1 MKAHSSLSSE
11 ATKQANRSDLLF
23 RLEHLVQMA
32 TEICLYAPNSELP
45 KDFIVS
51 LMVLLMAQLQE
62 SRPLLSRSY
71 CQSKL
76 MALSLRHLD
85 PSVPLVDKL
94 HMMTAL
100 HSRQPSWSRLFQQ
113 HVVYYSA
120 EDQVL
125 LHRLFVAT
133 FSTKYRRRCRRG
145 SGSSGSSSSGSSS
158 SGEDDEEEM
167 EADGKLP
174 LLMEALPGLPLAG
187 EEEKSSILPLEEE
200 LKLVKKYQSQW
211 HSSRLSFIRRNEMF
225 MARVFRNH
233 EEKINSITTMAI
245 NATASTMSAQNALRK
260 EHLNS
265 LRDEMAMEVIA
276 QQKLKHIVSRF
287 THEKGPFSPVSQQ
300 ILTSWQLDEIE
311 GGARMRKRLRRV
323 NRTLDPKFYMERM
336 PSTYP
341 GRPFSTLLKQK
352 TMASDLAGIL
362 LSQLSQHESTSVRVM
377 EQCWLVI
384 PQGEVPGEVLLTST
398 SLHFVQ
404 QGDVDP
410 APLYV
415 DENLFPLTLSMSLE
429 SLNEVL
435 PRFYQLNDLA
445 LELFFEAKTTRFLA
459 FSSTK
464 SRNAFLQNVSS
475 INARWLSDESA
486 RQRKLQLKQKQWQEG
501 EMSNFE
507 YLMFLNKMSGR
518 TFNDLMQYPIF
529 PFVLADYT
537 SLQLC
542 LDKHSSYRDLGK
554 PGTNY
559 KTHFHTPVSFIYT
572 CQNRFYFCV
581 SVSIQQHQR
590 EEHYRENYRILAEEL
605 QDSLRTTCPGV
616 GPYHYGSHYS
626 NTGIVLH
633 YMARLPPF
641 TAMFLKYQDGSFDI
655 PDRSFHDL
663 EATWSSLANSST
675 DVKELI
681 PELFYLPELL
691 ENNEKYKLGTL
702 QNGQTVND
710 VRLPPW
716 ANKDARFFVKI
727 HSQALESDYVSS
739 NLHLWIDL

>member
-145 SGSSGSSSSGSSS
+145 SGSGGSSSSGSSSS

-174 LLMEALPGLPLAG
+174 LLMEALPLPLAG

-287 THEKGPFSPVSQQ
+287 THEKGPFSPISQQ

-311 GGARMRKRLRRV
+311 GDARMRKRLRRV
-323 NRTLDPKFYMERM
+323 NRTLDPKFYMEPM

-362 LSQLSQHESTSVRVM
+362 LSQLSQHESTSVKVM

-445 LELFFEAKTTRFLA
+445 LELFFEEAKTTRFLA

-464 SRNAFLQNVSS
+464 SRNVFIQNVSS

-559 KTHFHTPVSFIYT
+559 KTHFHTVSFT
-572 CQNRFYFCV
+572 
-581 SVSIQQHQR
+581 H
-590 EEHYRENYRILAEEL
+590 
-605 QDSLRTTCPGV
+605 
-616 GPYHYGSHYS
+616 
-626 NTGIVLH
+626 
-633 YMARLPPF
+633 
-641 TAMFLKYQDGSFDI
+641 
-655 PDRSFHDL
+655 
-663 EATWSSLANSST
+663 
-675 DVKELI
+675 
-681 PELFYLPELL
+681 
-691 ENNEKYKLGTL
+691 
-702 QNGQTVND
+702 
-710 VRLPPW
+710 
-716 ANKDARFFVKI
+716 VKI
-727 HSQALESDYVSS
+727 YFIFSFYTATPKRRTLPRKLSDTC
-739 NLHLWIDL
+739 

>member
-158 SGEDDEEEM
+158 CSGEDDEEEM

-174 LLMEALPGLPLAG
+174 LLMEALPLPLAG

-287 THEKGPFSPVSQQ
+287 THEKGPFSPISQQ

-323 NRTLDPKFYMERM
+323 NRTLDPKFYMEPM

-341 GRPFSTLLKQK
+341 GKPFSTLLKQK
-352 TMASDLAGIL
+352 AMASDLAGIL
-362 LSQLSQHESTSVRVM
+362 LSQLSQHESTSVKVM

-486 RQRKLQLKQKQWQEG
+486 RQRKLQLKQKEWQEG

-559 KTHFHTPVSFIYT
+559 KTHFHTVSFT
-572 CQNRFYFCV
+572 
-581 SVSIQQHQR
+581 H
-590 EEHYRENYRILAEEL
+590 
-605 QDSLRTTCPGV
+605 
-616 GPYHYGSHYS
+616 
-626 NTGIVLH
+626 
-633 YMARLPPF
+633 
-641 TAMFLKYQDGSFDI
+641 
-655 PDRSFHDL
+655 
-663 EATWSSLANSST
+663 
-675 DVKELI
+675 
-681 PELFYLPELL
+681 
-691 ENNEKYKLGTL
+691 
-702 QNGQTVND
+702 
-710 VRLPPW
+710 
-716 ANKDARFFVKI
+716 VKI
-727 HSQALESDYVSS
+727 DFIFVFSFYTATPKRRTLPRKLSDTC
-739 NLHLWIDL
+739 

>member
-1 MKAHSSLSSE
+1 
-11 ATKQANRSDLLF
+11 
-23 RLEHLVQMA
+23 MA

-113 HVVYYSA
+113 HVVFYSA
-120 EDQVL
+120 ADQVL

-174 LLMEALPGLPLAG
+174 LLMEALPLPLAG

-276 QQKLKHIVSRF
+276 QQKLKRIVSRF
-287 THEKGPFSPVSQQ
+287 THEKGPFSPISQQ
-300 ILTSWQLDEIE
+300 IPTSWQLDEIE
-311 GGARMRKRLRRV
+311 GDARMRKRLRRV
-323 NRTLDPKFYMERM
+323 NRSLDPKFYMEPM

-362 LSQLSQHESTSVRVM
+362 LSQLSQHESTSVKVM

-464 SRNAFLQNVSS
+464 SRNVFLQNVSS

-559 KTHFHTPVSFIYT
+559 KTHFQS
-572 CQNRFYFCV
+572 
-581 SVSIQQHQR
+581 
-590 EEHYRENYRILAEEL
+590 
-605 QDSLRTTCPGV
+605 
-616 GPYHYGSHYS
+616 
-626 NTGIVLH
+626 
-633 YMARLPPF
+633 
-641 TAMFLKYQDGSFDI
+641 
-655 PDRSFHDL
+655 
-663 EATWSSLANSST
+663 
-675 DVKELI
+675 
-681 PELFYLPELL
+681 
-691 ENNEKYKLGTL
+691 
-702 QNGQTVND
+702 
-710 VRLPPW
+710 
-716 ANKDARFFVKI
+716 
-727 HSQALESDYVSS
+727 
-739 NLHLWIDL
+739 